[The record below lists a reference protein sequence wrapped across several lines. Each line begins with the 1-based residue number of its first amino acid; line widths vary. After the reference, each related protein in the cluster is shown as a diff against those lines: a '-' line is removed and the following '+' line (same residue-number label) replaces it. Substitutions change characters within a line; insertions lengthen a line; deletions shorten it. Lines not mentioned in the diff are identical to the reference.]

1 MGLFPD
7 ENINWYQK
15 LTCDDPKPSLSF
27 CLPIVATVAKGRGK
41 SQISFWLPRPTST
54 VGVLY
59 LFVCRSTAKGSARK
73 IKVIST
79 TQKNKKK
86 YFIYIFQKTPRWKNC
101 SKLGV
106 ARDCHALPL
115 SWWWLTDWG
124 PRVSKWWWV
133 WILTQIDTG
142 SQFPRGESPPRQ
154 PPLSPLWKG
163 QGSQDAPRGSHRFCS
178 ESVKYH
184 LHAAADRHPPF
195 KNDSSASRKDTL
207 LHLILSLLSQASAK
221 WILYQG
227 YIFHYKILVFY
238 ILHIRH
244 YYLPLPIP
252 YYKTYVIHGIIAHK
266 QTNLFLW
273 LEYVF

>member
-7 ENINWYQK
+7 QNINWYQK

-41 SQISFWLPRPTST
+41 SIISFDGCHAPPALWVCSTSSFVDLLPKAPQGKSK
-54 VGVLY
+54 
-59 LFVCRSTAKGSARK
+59 SSARLK
-73 IKVIST
+73 
-79 TQKNKKK
+79 KNKKK

-154 PPLSPLWKG
+154 PPPPPYGRGRGHRTHQEALTVFVVNLWNTISMLLTTG
-163 QGSQDAPRGSHRFCS
+163 TPH
-178 ESVKYH
+178 
-184 LHAAADRHPPF
+184 
-195 KNDSSASRKDTL
+195 SRMIQVRPEKTL
-207 LHLILSLLSQASAK
+207 
-221 WILYQG
+221 Y
-227 YIFHYKILVFY
+227 Y
-238 ILHIRH
+238 ILFYLYSLRLVPNGYFIRDTSSITR
-244 YYLPLPIP
+244 Y
-252 YYKTYVIHGIIAHK
+252 
-266 QTNLFLW
+266 
-273 LEYVF
+273 

>member
-1 MGLFPD
+1 MIRNRLLASACRLLPLWQKGVANPLFH
-7 ENINWYQK
+7 
-15 LTCDDPKPSLSF
+15 LM
-27 CLPIVATVAKGRGK
+27 VATPHQHCGCALPLRLSIYCQRLRKENQSHQHDSKKLKKVFYIYIPKNPPLKKLLKIGRGK
-41 SQISFWLPRPTST
+41 GLPCPTT
-54 VGVLY
+54 VVM
-59 LFVCRSTAKGSARK
+59 V
-73 IKVIST
+73 
-79 TQKNKKK
+79 
-86 YFIYIFQKTPRWKNC
+86 
-101 SKLGV
+101 
-106 ARDCHALPL
+106 
-115 SWWWLTDWG
+115 TDWLRPPCFKMVVG
-124 PRVSKWWWV
+124 LDLDTNRHGIPIPQG
-133 WILTQIDTG
+133 WITPTTT
-142 SQFPRGESPPRQ
+142 PP
-154 PPLSPLWKG
+154 PLWKG